1 MRYKEECEMA
11 RGEANEGDMIKAK
24 VNLTAVT
31 KGKIY
36 KVVSTI
42 TKDNLVYIIN
52 DKGVLESYSEN
63 HFDF

>member
-1 MRYKEECEMA
+1 MA
-11 RGEANEGDMIKAK
+11 RGEANEGDMIRAK

-36 KVVSTI
+36 EVVSTI

-52 DKGVLESYSEN
+52 DKGVRESYSED